1 MKPDKTIE
9 PPRIVWLSSD
19 TPPTTEYRYAGQWNT
34 VPLSSRLRPRIGLIR
49 ALSGGVFLWGV
60 YGWFLFWG
68 LLFNGPNAP
77 LVLPQTRTGLPVRG
91 GSRLDWRRHLRR
103 G

>member
-34 VPLSSRLRPRIGLIR
+34 VPLSMVIIG
-49 ALSGGVFLWGV
+49 ALSVGFILGALI
-60 YGWFLFWG
+60 
-68 LLFNGPNAP
+68 
-77 LVLPQTRTGLPVRG
+77 
-91 GSRLDWRRHLRR
+91 
-103 G
+103 